1 MKKLAI
7 ITTHPIQYQTP
18 LFKSLQKKKS
28 RHTYFLRQN
37 MGSKKKNL
45 DPEFLTKIKWDNSE
59 NLLEGYKSYFPK
71 KQKYKIDD
79 FRLSFSNIENIFKK
93 KKFDAILVLGWHN
106 LHYLR
111 AILYALRNKKKLIL
125 RAENNL
131 KQKNSLLTKI
141 VKIILF
147 RIFFKF
153 FDYFLSIGKLNKEFY
168 LSYGV
173 KKYKIYNAP
182 YFVDNDFFIIK
193 INKKLIK
200 KN

>member
-1 MKKLAI
+1 M
-7 ITTHPIQYQTP
+7 
-18 LFKSLQKKKS
+18 
-28 RHTYFLRQN
+28 
-37 MGSKKKNL
+37 
-45 DPEFLTKIKWDNSE
+45 
-59 NLLEGYKSYFPK
+59 
-71 KQKYKIDD
+71 
-79 FRLSFSNIENIFKK
+79 
-93 KKFDAILVLGWHN
+93 
-106 LHYLR
+106 
-111 AILYALRNKKKLIL
+111 RNKKKLIL

-182 YFVDNDFFIIK
+182 YFVDNDFFKIK

-200 KN
+200 KKLKL